1 MIRALNP
8 TTMLSLFLHAISSFC
23 SSELASL
30 GQPLGMDWGGGR
42 TFGNG
47 SVGERVGFWAMS
59 LHVARSQSSFPLL

>member
-8 TTMLSLFLHAISSFC
+8 SRMLPFSLHAISSLC

-47 SVGERVGFWAMS
+47 SVGEGVGFWSMS